1 MSTKRKQYYVVP
13 IVEEESGRKT
23 KHFTIIILLNFF
35 LLAVKTIT
43 SYIFEDHK
51 KRLVPRLDQNLKNT

>member
-1 MSTKRKQYYVVP
+1 MSTKGKQYYVVP

-23 KHFTIIILLNFF
+23 KHLTLLLIKNI
-35 LLAVKTIT
+35 LAVNTIT
-43 SYIFEDHK
+43 YIFEDHK